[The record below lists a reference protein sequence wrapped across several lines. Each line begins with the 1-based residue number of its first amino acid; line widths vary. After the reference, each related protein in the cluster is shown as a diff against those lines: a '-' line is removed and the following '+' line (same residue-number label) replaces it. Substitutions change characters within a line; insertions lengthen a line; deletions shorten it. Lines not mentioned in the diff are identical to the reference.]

1 MRILVIGASG
11 CIGRRLCRDLGRRHQ
26 VTGTFRS
33 VSQEVPGC
41 RVTLRTDIRRL
52 EEIEPL
58 LRQVQPEA
66 TYHLAYDPND
76 LDGSIVQGTH
86 NVLRSWQEAGGQGRF
101 VYLSTGSVFDG
112 ENGPFSEN
120 DEPRPI
126 TPYGQ
131 AKRRAELD
139 VLAAGGLVVRTAL
152 VYGLEPPD
160 PVTRVLLEGLQS
172 GSFHYPYFEDEIR
185 CPIWVDDLS
194 QALAECL
201 WLPVAMKILHFAGPQ
216 ALSRY
221 TLARTLAVHLG
232 FDPDAV
238 PRARLAD
245 SPLTRPRDLTLD
257 TSRARQLLSTTF
269 RSNAQALQ
277 GRRRSIDQTAP

>member
-11 CIGRRLCRDLGRRHQ
+11 CIGRRLCRDLGRRHH

-41 RVTLRTDIRRL
+41 RVTLRTDIRRQ
-52 EEIEPL
+52 EEIDAL
-58 LRQVQPEA
+58 FQQVQPEVI
-66 TYHLAYDPND
+66 YHLAYDLQD
-76 LDGSIVQGTH
+76 LEGSIIQGTL
-86 NVLRSWQEAGGQGRF
+86 NALRARQNLSVQTRF
-101 VYLSTGSVFDG
+101 IFLSTGSVFDG
-112 ENGPFSEN
+112 ESGPFSES
-120 DEPRPI
+120 DIPRPI

-152 VYGLEPPD
+152 VYGLGPPD
-160 PVTRVLLEGLQS
+160 PITRVLLQGLQS

-201 WLPVAMKILHFAGPQ
+201 WLPVAVKILHFAGPQ
-216 ALSRY
+216 PMSRY
-221 TLARTLAVHLG
+221 DLARKLAEKLG
-232 FDPDAV
+232 YDPDRV
-238 PRARLAD
+238 PRARLAE

-257 TSRARQLLSTTF
+257 TSLARQLLPLTWRDYFT
-269 RSNAQALQ
+269 
-277 GRRRSIDQTAP
+277 